1 MCTSGDINLP
11 PPTPTPPTERVATSC
26 LNNRNTSVN
35 AAGFTAQQQQ
45 HAAVQIPRKSFGK
58 IRQAVFF
65 HYIKGLEF
73 TLGDSWILLKS

>member
-1 MCTSGDINLP
+1 MCTSGDINP
-11 PPTPTPPTERVATSC
+11 PPRRPPPPPNREGGC

-35 AAGFTAQQQQ
+35 AAGFTARPQQ
-45 HAAVQIPRKSFGK
+45 HAAVQIPHKSFGK

-73 TLGDSWILLKS
+73 TLDDGWILLKS